1 MTNRVL
7 RFGQTYLPSLLRQE
21 QHRYNRTVSTF
32 FKKVKEGID
41 SNPELKKSLDQVK
54 ERTQGVAEGFVKASE
69 AARDATGQLKQQTTQ
84 TAASVQEQ
92 IRSAASAYIHQPAQ
106 SPPQAPSESTASP
119 GQPNA
124 DRNTNTA
131 DSSTAQ
137 FEQQQQQQS
146 QQSSAGAANMGADW
160 KDESKSRQGQTSTS
174 GAGKSQQSGSSQQA
188 TGAKPEGLMHRL
200 RTMGQTVRREVAAAI
215 MPMPRTESA
224 TRARPEGL
232 RPAEPTGGGPSAV
245 MVVEQKQSAWQK
257 QWQNMQGKLGA
268 HPFFRSFMERAK
280 VLGNNPVVEKGRNL
294 REDIRERWETTENPT
309 VQRIQDMKDNMF
321 AETEPAQALKEIRFR
336 DPSFDMVKFLYNLKV
351 DVPIVIQA
359 YLRCQIDVLK
369 QHCSADMVERLSGI
383 IAAQQAQGL
392 HSDPTIL
399 DTSEVELVDI
409 KFLEE
414 DPVVVVQFTCQQ
426 INCSRDKFGNVV
438 EGRPDD
444 VQRVYYYWALAMEHG
459 GFVGSDGKQYPPRW
473 QLKEMMVRGMHNLL

>member
-1 MTNRVL
+1 MANRVL
-7 RFGQTYLPSLLRQE
+7 RFGQTCLPSLLRQE
-21 QHRYNRTVSTF
+21 QHRCTGSVSTF

-54 ERTQGVAEGFVKASE
+54 ASTQGVAEGFAKASE
-69 AARDATGQLKQQTTQ
+69 VARDATGQLKQQTTK

-92 IRSAASAYIHQPAQ
+92 VRSAAGAYINQPAQ

-124 DRNTNTA
+124 DRSTNIDDA
-131 DSSTAQ
+131 STAQ
-137 FEQQQQQQS
+137 FQQQQS

-160 KDESKSRQGQTSTS
+160 KDDSTSRQGQTSTS
-174 GAGKSQQSGSSQQA
+174 GAGTSQQSGSSQKA
-188 TGAKPEGLMHRL
+188 TGAKSEGLMDRL
-200 RTMGQTVRREVAAAI
+200 RTMGQTVKREVAAAI

-224 TRARPEGL
+224 TRAQPEGL

-294 REDIRERWETTENPT
+294 REDIRERWETTESPT
-309 VQRIQDMKDNMF
+309 VQRFQDMKENMF

-444 VQRVYYYWALAMEHG
+444 VQRVYYYWALAMDHG